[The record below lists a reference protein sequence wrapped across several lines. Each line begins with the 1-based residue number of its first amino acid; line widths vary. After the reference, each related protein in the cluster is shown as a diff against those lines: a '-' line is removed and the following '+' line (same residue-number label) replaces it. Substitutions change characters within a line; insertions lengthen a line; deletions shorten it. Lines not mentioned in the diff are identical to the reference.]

1 MVDNLV
7 LLLEDDQ
14 LKVNQQLDEKNK
26 IFLRNMNYTIQLNLK
41 SSNLESLILYKI
53 LLKRIFNNLN
63 CSYSNFNLPTTKRRI
78 TLNKSPHVYKKARE
92 QFEIFT
98 FRSVF
103 LFDTSLTNIPLKY
116 ILLNKPKTISFKL
129 KKRK

>member
-1 MVDNLV
+1 
-7 LLLEDDQ
+7 
-14 LKVNQQLDEKNK
+14 
-26 IFLRNMNYTIQLNLK
+26 MNYTIQLNLK

-116 ILLNKPKTISFKL
+116 ILLNKSKTISFKL